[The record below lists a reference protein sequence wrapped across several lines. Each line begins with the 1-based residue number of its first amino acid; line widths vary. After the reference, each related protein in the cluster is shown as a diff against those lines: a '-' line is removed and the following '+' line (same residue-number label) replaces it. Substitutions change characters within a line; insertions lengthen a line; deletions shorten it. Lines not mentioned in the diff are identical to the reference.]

1 MEARMK
7 HPVFV
12 VPDAMQALQALGKAV
27 HKTGLSPQLI
37 ELVNLRASQINGCS
51 VCVQMHAQSLKTAG
65 ESDERIFGVAAWRET
80 PYFDEAER
88 AALALAEAATRLCD
102 RPDAVPDEIWDDAA
116 KHFDEEALSGLLLA
130 IAQIN
135 VWNRLNAA
143 TRQMAGAGVVIT
155 ELSVAIASQRP
166 IATDRTVFG

>member
-7 HPVFV
+7 HPVMT

-51 VCVQMHAQSLKTAG
+51 VCVEMHSRALKAAG

-88 AALALAEAATRLCD
+88 AALALAEAVTRLSD
-102 RPDAVPDEIWDDAA
+102 RADAVPDAIWEDAVRS
-116 KHFDEEALSGLLLA
+116 FDEEALAGLVLA

-143 TRQMAGAGVVIT
+143 TRQMAGTAW
-155 ELSVAIASQRP
+155 
-166 IATDRTVFG
+166 

>member
-1 MEARMK
+1 METRMK

-12 VPDAMQALQALGKAV
+12 VPDAMQALQSLGKAV
-27 HKTGLSPQLI
+27 HKSGLSPQLI

-51 VCVQMHAQSLKTAG
+51 VCVEMHSRSLKTAG
-65 ESDERIFGVAAWRET
+65 ESDERIFAVAAWRET

-88 AALALAEAATRLCD
+88 AALALAEAVTRLSD
-102 RPDAVPDEIWDDAA
+102 RADAVPDAIWDEAA
-116 KHFDEEALSGLLLA
+116 KRFDETELAGLVLA

-143 TRQMAGAGVVIT
+143 TRQMAGA
-155 ELSVAIASQRP
+155 AW
-166 IATDRTVFG
+166 

>member
-51 VCVQMHAQSLKTAG
+51 VCVEMHSRSLKAAG
-65 ESDERIFGVAAWRET
+65 ESDERIFERRGVAGDPVLRRS
-80 PYFDEAER
+80 R
-88 AALALAEAATRLCD
+88 ACCVGR
-102 RPDAVPDEIWDDAA
+102 
-116 KHFDEEALSGLLLA
+116 
-130 IAQIN
+130 
-135 VWNRLNAA
+135 
-143 TRQMAGAGVVIT
+143 
-155 ELSVAIASQRP
+155 
-166 IATDRTVFG
+166 